1 MEMIPVSK
9 ARAASR
15 PCHWVYRFGEDA
27 PYTSRPG
34 GEAKEIQSGT
44 ECRNTGCC
52 DADGTPIYEHDCVES
67 WHSRYRHDMVR
78 DVAEMVYADG
88 VLMKRIDGIAD
99 VPVAYQHRHDIY
111 SPMRLDGTKVLGNKM
126 GSTHVETCR
135 MTSMDY
141 DRYLKRI
148 GGR

>member
-1 MEMIPVSK
+1 MTIILIALLTAVCVLFILL
-9 ARAASR
+9 RI
-15 PCHWVYRFGEDA
+15 
-27 PYTSRPG
+27 
-34 GEAKEIQSGT
+34 EAMQLDTANHLLERREEELKQYEK
-44 ECRNTGCC
+44 R
-52 DADGTPIYEHDCVES
+52 IYEHDCVES